1 MERSVVAFA
10 PGHISGYFRRFDG
23 PTTERTGSL
32 GAGIVIDRGVTVTLK
47 PSAVCTAKVASGE
60 HPHLLLDAAKEL
72 GISADIT
79 AQADMPI
86 GAGFGMSA
94 AALLATAYAAN
105 RLFDLGMSETELAQ
119 FAHAFE
125 VKHGT
130 GLGDV
135 AASAGGGID
144 VRTEAGIHGVTA
156 RIRDSRKITAVTL
169 GPISTPEIITSPST
183 MQQVTAAFPV
193 HVPETLDEVMANSR
207 SFAENSGLITP
218 RVRTI
223 LDACD
228 HAGITASMT
237 MLGEGVFAVGPAAE
251 EVLSRFGTAYTFSAA
266 ETGPAIIREVR

>member
-10 PGHISGYFRRFDG
+10 PGHISGYFRRIDG
-23 PTTERTGSL
+23 PTMESTGSL
-32 GAGIVIDRGVTVTLK
+32 GAGVVIGRGVTVTLK
-47 PSAVCTAKVASGE
+47 PADVNIARVSSGE

-72 GISADIT
+72 GITADIT
-79 AQADMPI
+79 AHADMPI

-105 RLFDLGMSETELAQ
+105 RLFDLGMPESELVR
-119 FAHAFE
+119 FAHNFE

-135 AASAGGGID
+135 VASAGGGVD
-144 VRTEAGIHGVTA
+144 VRTEAGIHGVTTRIKDA
-156 RIRDSRKITAVTL
+156 RIITAVTL

-193 HVPETLDEVMANSR
+193 HVPKTLDEVMENSR
-207 SFAENSGLITP
+207 FFAENSGLITP
-218 RVRTI
+218 RVRLI
-223 LDACD
+223 LDACNK
-228 HAGITASMT
+228 AGIAASMT
-237 MLGEGVFAVGPAAE
+237 MLGEGVFAIGADAE
-251 EVLSRFGTAYTFSAA
+251 RVLSHFGTTYTFTAA

>member
-1 MERSVVAFA
+1 MERCVVAFA

-23 PTTERTGSL
+23 PTTESTGSL
-32 GAGIVIDRGVTVTLK
+32 GAGIVIDRGVTVTLR
-47 PSAVCTAKVASGE
+47 PASASTAKVLSGE

-72 GISADIT
+72 GITADIT

-105 RLFDLGMSETELAQ
+105 RLFDLGMSETELAL
-119 FAHAFE
+119 FAHTFE

-135 AASAGGGID
+135 AASAGSGID
-144 VRTEAGIHGVTA
+144 VRTAAGIRGVTA

-183 MQQVTAAFPV
+183 MQQVTAAFPA
-193 HVPETLDEVMANSR
+193 HVPTTLDEVMSNSR

-218 RVRTI
+218 RVRSI

-228 HAGITASMT
+228 HAGLTASMT
-237 MLGEGVFAVGPAAE
+237 MLGEGVFAIGPAAE
-251 EVLSRFGTAYTFSAA
+251 KVLSRFGTAYTFSAA
-266 ETGPAIIREVR
+266 ETGPAIIHEVK